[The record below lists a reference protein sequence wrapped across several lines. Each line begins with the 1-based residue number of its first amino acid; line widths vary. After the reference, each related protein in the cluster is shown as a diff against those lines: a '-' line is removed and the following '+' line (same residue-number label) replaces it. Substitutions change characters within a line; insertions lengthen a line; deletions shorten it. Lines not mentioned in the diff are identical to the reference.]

1 MAKFDD
7 KTGKKFNMLTVKK
20 YLGSSKWLCKCDCG
34 NECIVASALLNEIPG
49 RLKVKSCGC
58 LREKNLPEKEDFFEN
73 IDCESKAYILGFIAS
88 DGCIQ
93 PELNRIKIDLK
104 DTDEDIL
111 IKIQK
116 EIGHKNKLSHYPQGI
131 DIGDKHYRAHTSR
144 LIISSKKMVKD
155 LEKYGIV
162 KNKSNILNVDL
173 DKIPKEYFF
182 DYLRG
187 VIDGDG
193 CISFVEGGTC
203 NLTITTSTIMAEHL
217 NKYIEDFMGES
228 KFYLTHRHKD
238 VLNNATL
245 QATNKHFIYNI
256 LIRTYENETISLNR
270 KKEKYLA
277 YKHYYETKIKKS

>member
-1 MAKFDD
+1 
-7 KTGKKFNMLTVKK
+7 
-20 YLGSSKWLCKCDCG
+20 
-34 NECIVASALLNEIPG
+34 
-49 RLKVKSCGC
+49 
-58 LREKNLPEKEDFFEN
+58 
-73 IDCESKAYILGFIAS
+73 
-88 DGCIQ
+88 
-93 PELNRIKIDLK
+93 
-104 DTDEDIL
+104 
-111 IKIQK
+111 
-116 EIGHKNKLSHYPQGI
+116 
-131 DIGDKHYRAHTSR
+131 
-144 LIISSKKMVKD
+144 MVKD

-256 LIRTYENETISLNR
+256 LIRTYENETTSLNR